1 MLDAMYTGRSRRSS
15 ASSLEGRTL
24 NYLNNSVGTIM
35 FLNQR
40 SATMQL
46 TSAFNYINWHDNN
59 PIKAGAA
66 VANIPQYAKDIKT
79 LFTSDWAKSRRQGL
93 RINVTE
99 SEIADAVTGSENTP
113 KSIVSLLLKKGFA
126 PTQIADAVAT
136 AVGGASLYRNR
147 IKRYVKEGMDS
158 VEAEKQAMQDWVEIS
173 ETNQQSSRPDKVSMQ
188 QRSDLGKLV
197 LAFANTPMQYMRESK
212 KAILDLKNGRGDKKT
227 HLSKIAYY
235 SIIQS
240 AAFSAMQQAMFKMA
254 WSDDEQDELWLK
266 NKGPK
271 VLNSMADGALRG
283 MGYGGAIVSMIKNT
297 GLELAKQNEY
307 GYKGKLENAAWKLLD
322 VSPPVSSKISKIR
335 YSFKNIDRAGGF
347 EKAKKLP
354 LSLDNPFIKSAAGV
368 TEAVANVPTARL
380 LSKITNL
387 SELANAESQW
397 YEKMMIMAGW
407 KKWEIEAERDFD
419 KKKSKKKKKKT
430 YGTGSIKTKSY

>member
-1 MLDAMYTGRSRRSS
+1 
-15 ASSLEGRTL
+15 
-24 NYLNNSVGTIM
+24 
-35 FLNQR
+35 
-40 SATMQL
+40 
-46 TSAFNYINWHDNN
+46 
-59 PIKAGAA
+59 
-66 VANIPQYAKDIKT
+66 
-79 LFTSDWAKSRRQGL
+79 
-93 RINVTE
+93 
-99 SEIADAVTGSENTP
+99 
-113 KSIVSLLLKKGFA
+113 
-126 PTQIADAVAT
+126 
-136 AVGGASLYRNR
+136 
-147 IKRYVKEGMDS
+147 
-158 VEAEKQAMQDWVEIS
+158 
-173 ETNQQSSRPDKVSMQ
+173 MQ